1 MQRDHQARAF
11 SESRR
16 RKLRSPNLRAMR
28 DARGPSA
35 GNRLHTR
42 WRSFRASTRPAFVPI
57 RSDTSARR
65 TKISVTV
72 CGRKRPADSFG
83 NAISST
89 PSRKSR
95 VVCRRRSTGV
105 VASSKGV
112 IRLEGALVCFNVPG
126 EVQWCSS
133 QALRMPNLA
142 MRPNA
147 GSVPPSSD

>member
-1 MQRDHQARAF
+1 MQRVHQTSAL
-11 SESRR
+11 SGSRR

-42 WRSFRASTRPAFVPI
+42 WRSHRASARPAFVPI

-83 NAISST
+83 NAISKTS
-89 PSRKSR
+89 SRKSR
-95 VVCRRRSTGV
+95 VVCRRRSTGID
-105 VASSKGV
+105 ASSKGV
-112 IRLEGALVCFNVPG
+112 IRLEGALVCFTVPG
-126 EVQWCSS
+126 EVQWCSN
-133 QALRMPNLA
+133 QALRTPNLA
-142 MRPNA
+142 IKPKE
-147 GSVPPSSD
+147 GSVPPFSD

>member
-1 MQRDHQARAF
+1 MQCAHQASAL
-11 SESRR
+11 SESSS
-16 RKLRSPNLRAMR
+16 RKFRSPNLRAIR
-28 DARGPSA
+28 DGRGPSA

-42 WRSFRASTRPAFVPI
+42 WRSYRASARPDFVPI

-83 NAISST
+83 NAISRTS
-89 PSRKSR
+89 SRKSR

-133 QALRMPNLA
+133 QALRMPNRA
-142 MRPNA
+142 MKPKE
-147 GSVPPSSD
+147 GSVPPFSD